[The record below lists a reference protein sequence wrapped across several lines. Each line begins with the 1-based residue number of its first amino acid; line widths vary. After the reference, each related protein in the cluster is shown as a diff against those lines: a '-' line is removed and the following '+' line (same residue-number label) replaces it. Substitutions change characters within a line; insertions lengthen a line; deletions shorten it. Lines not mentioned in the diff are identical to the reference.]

1 MSGPKI
7 SVYELSKWGKKIVF
21 GQMRCEQQSV
31 LCAQQIQ
38 ELIHQTISYS
48 RELQKQMSLY
58 EILERR
64 GESAAGKREGLLN
77 LLKRLETETNQV
89 MSKLIANM
97 PQISAKYSITEEALE
112 EKKQELAKLR
122 AFSIR
127 S

>member
-7 SVYELSKWGKKIVF
+7 SVYELSGWGKKIVF

-38 ELIHQTISYS
+38 ELIHQTFSYS
-48 RELQKQMSLY
+48 GELQKQMSLL

-64 GESAAGKREGLLN
+64 GESASGQREELLK

-89 MSKLIANM
+89 RTTLMANM
-97 PQISAKYSITEEALE
+97 PQISAKYRITEEALE
-112 EKKQELAKLR
+112 EKKQEA
-122 AFSIR
+122 
-127 S
+127 